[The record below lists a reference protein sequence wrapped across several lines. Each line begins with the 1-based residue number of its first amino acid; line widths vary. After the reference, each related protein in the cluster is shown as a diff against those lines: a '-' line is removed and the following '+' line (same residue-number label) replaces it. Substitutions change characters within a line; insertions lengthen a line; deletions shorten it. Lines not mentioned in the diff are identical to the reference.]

1 MDTKKTEKLIASVN
15 IAKSLKK
22 DELATIGALVKTGYD
37 IDVESRSDIDEMN
50 REAMKLAK
58 QTLEK
63 KTFPWP
69 NAASVKYPL
78 ITVASI
84 QFASRALP
92 ELIPD
97 ENIVNPK
104 IVGSDEDKAKE
115 MQGERV
121 TKFMNYQLT
130 TEMEAW
136 MDETDRLL
144 HTLPI
149 TGTCFR
155 KVYYD
160 PLEGKVMST
169 YLSYDDVVVHA
180 KVANLKVAR
189 RVSHKFYRHKNT
201 YQEMVNAK
209 IWRGIELGTSTDGDD
224 ADEDAPHLFIE
235 QHRWLDLDKDGYEE
249 PYIVTVHAES
259 SEVVRIVAR
268 YDADSLILKAGT
280 LIRIDPIQYFI
291 KYPFIPNPDGGF
303 YDIGFG
309 TLLYPINGSINSVID
324 QLLDSGTL
332 ANTGGGFLSRGIKM
346 SSGSI
351 RFKPGEWKHTD
362 TMGQDLRQGVLPLP
376 IKDPSQVLF
385 QLLGLLISAGR
396 DISSVQ
402 EAMSGEKPGENVSA
416 ATVTALIEQGLKVFS
431 GIYKRIYRSLTEEFK
446 LIFWL
451 NSKFLNKETYIAVL
465 DEKIKQN
472 DFDTKTFDIVP
483 SADPL
488 FSLDTQRVG
497 RAEALIKI
505 SGRPGLNEDAITQQ
519 YIKAVKAPESMYL
532 PPEKRPPQPPDP
544 AMEEVKIKQ
553 DRLAME
559 QGESHLKKLKL
570 FAEIEALR
578 AKAIDYI
585 ASAESREMGDQLTE
599 YKLFIEQLG
608 TELEGMRN
616 EGNDGGG
623 VRGVEAG
630 SNNQKGLPAVPGA
643 APIAGQQ
650 PG

>member
-1 MDTKKTEKLIASVN
+1 MDTKKIEKLIASVN
-15 IAKSLKK
+15 ITSSLKK
-22 DELATIGALVKTGYD
+22 EELAKIGALVKTGYD
-37 IDVESRSDIDEMN
+37 IDVASRSDIDEMN
-50 REAMKLAK
+50 KEAMKLAK

-69 NAASVKYPL
+69 DAASVKYPL

-104 IVGSDEDKAKE
+104 IVGADEDKAKE
-115 MQGERV
+115 EKGERV
-121 TKFMNYQLT
+121 TKYMNYQLT

-160 PLEGKVMST
+160 PLEGKVQSIA
-169 YLSYDDVVVHA
+169 LSYDDVVVHA
-180 KVANLKVAR
+180 KCANLKVAR

-201 YQEMVNAK
+201 VQEMVNAK
-209 IWRGIELGTSTDGDD
+209 IWREIKLGISTDGDD

-235 QHRWLDLDKDGYEE
+235 QHRWLDLDEDGYEE
-249 PYIVTVHAES
+249 PYIVTIHAES

-268 YDADSLILKAGT
+268 YDADSLILKAGK

-346 SSGSI
+346 SAGSI

-451 NSKFLNKETYIAVL
+451 DSKFLDKKTYVVVL
-465 DEKIKQN
+465 DETINQN
-472 DFDTKTFDIVP
+472 DFDVKSYDIEP
-483 SADPL
+483 AAEPI

-497 RAEALIKI
+497 RAEALLKI
-505 SGRPGLNEDAITQQ
+505 SGRPGLNEDEITRN
-519 YIKAVKAPESMYL
+519 YIKAVRAPEIMYL
-532 PPEKRPPQPPDP
+532 PPEKRPKPPPDP
-544 AMEEVKIKQ
+544 AMEEVAIKR

-559 QGESHLKKLKL
+559 QSKTHLEKLEL
-570 FAEIEALR
+570 FAKIEALR

-599 YKLFIEQLG
+599 YKLFIDQLG
-608 TELEGMRN
+608 MELEGMRN
-616 EGNDGGG
+616 EGDNARG
-623 VRGVEAG
+623 VRGVETG
-630 SNNQKGLPAVPGA
+630 PNNQKSLPSVPGA
-643 APIAGQQ
+643 APSAGGQ